1 MALSTQTSLG
11 SMARSQQLLRLIP
24 AAVPLVAAHLGR
36 YWALWLA
43 IAGVLLA
50 AVVGLDTGIQR
61 LLFRWNDPYSYGH
74 SYLVLP
80 MAAWLFIAGLR
91 GERLERVGPSLVGL
105 VALVAVVAFYTLS
118 EIMDFTLGMQVALP
132 AILLAGVLA
141 LAGLHLARYAV
152 IPVGMLYFTVP
163 VWDHIVVF
171 LQDAATG
178 VVTTW
183 LQWTGITAHIDGYLI
198 TIRSGVLE
206 IADACSGLRFVLVS
220 LMLAGFFAFL
230 WLRRWRSRFLLLAA
244 AVFASMLGN
253 WVRIYTLVLIG
264 DWTSMQ
270 HYLITESHYAYG
282 WVVFYLFMAP
292 VLWFGLWLES
302 REPRGPAR
310 RGLPRVGHVSS
321 PAAFLVVAILAA
333 ATVASPALL
342 RGGALPAESHQVE
355 LLPDPPEAW
364 ERVDAAEDWQPQFV
378 KPHVVGH
385 EAFVSQAG
393 HQVDVFLARYLSQQ
407 PGSKLIANM
416 NTLNP
421 GWQIL
426 ARSTLDVPIA
436 DESRRVQSSEIAST
450 AGRRLL
456 LSWYIVGGHHT
467 HDEKL
472 AKLLE
477 IPALF
482 SGRRDGAV
490 IAVSSSCGITCDSA
504 EAALSE
510 FLEVGGHGLETVAA
524 GALDPTSGESPGFGQ
539 THAGDESLG
548 GS

>member
-1 MALSTQTSLG
+1 
-11 SMARSQQLLRLIP
+11 MARPQQLLRLIP
-24 AAVPLVAAHLGR
+24 AVVPLVVAHLGR

-43 IAGVLLA
+43 IAAVLLA
-50 AVVGLDTGIQR
+50 GVVGLDTGIQR
-61 LLFRWNDPYSYGH
+61 LLFRWGDPYSYGH

-282 WVVFYLFMAP
+282 WVIFYLFMAP

-321 PAAFLVVAILAA
+321 PAAFLIVATLAV

-342 RGGALPAESHQVE
+342 RGGDLPAKPQEVE

-364 ERVDAAEDWQPQFV
+364 QRVDSAADWQPQFV
-378 KPHVVGH
+378 MPHAVGR
-385 EAFVSQAG
+385 EALVSQAG
-393 HQVDVFLARYLSQQ
+393 HQLDVFLARYLSQQ

-421 GWQIL
+421 GWHTVATRTVEL
-426 ARSTLDVPIA
+426 HVGT
-436 DESRRVQSSEIAST
+436 EERRVRRTELSSA

-456 LSWYIVGGHHT
+456 LSWYVVGGRTAHQ
-467 HDEKL
+467 EQM

-477 IPALF
+477 LPALLE
-482 SGRRDGAV
+482 GRRDGAV
-490 IAVSSSCGITCDSA
+490 IAVSALCGIDC
-504 EAALSE
+504 EAAE
-510 FLEVGGHGLETVAA
+510 RVMRDFLFGEGIRLEQLAGGGA
-524 GALDPTSGESPGFGQ
+524 GY
-539 THAGDESLG
+539 
-548 GS
+548 